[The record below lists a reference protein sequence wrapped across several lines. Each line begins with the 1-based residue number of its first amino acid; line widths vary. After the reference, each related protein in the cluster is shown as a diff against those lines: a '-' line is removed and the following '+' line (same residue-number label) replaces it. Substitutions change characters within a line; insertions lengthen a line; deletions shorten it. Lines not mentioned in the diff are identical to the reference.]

1 MVARVDALEA
11 KGIVSR
17 QPDPDD
23 RRRNLVTLTESGQK
37 TVAAATAA
45 IDKAER
51 ELLSGLTVAE
61 AKQLRDL
68 LVRIV
73 NRTG

>member
-23 RRRNLVTLTESGQK
+23 RRRNLVTLTESGHK

-45 IDKAER
+45 SDKAER